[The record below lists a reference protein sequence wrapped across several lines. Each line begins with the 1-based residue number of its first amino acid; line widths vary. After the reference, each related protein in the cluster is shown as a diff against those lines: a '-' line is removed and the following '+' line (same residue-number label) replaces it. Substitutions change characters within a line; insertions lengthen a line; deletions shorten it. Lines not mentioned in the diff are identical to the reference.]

1 MILFPRTALGTK
13 HESRIWRA
21 GLRPGAY
28 TCFLWELPEEAHVVL
43 EKNLDIIDAVLQHRE
58 AIDAYAEGKAADF
71 FRVVIHEAVDGGI
84 DHARAEEFNPRG
96 ALAFRARSAAG
107 GRTCSAA
114 KWAGDVELDG
124 RLGER
129 EIAWPEA
136 RFHAGTKKL
145 FYEIFDGARE
155 IAKGN
160 VGVHG
165 EAFDLVKGEGMRGVR
180 IVAAIDLAG
189 NDDAHGR
196 LLFFHGANLH
206 GRSVRA
212 QKKRRRGTFRQFQ
225 IEGVHVVANR
235 MELRNVQRLEVVVRR
250 FDFGAFDDGEAD
262 GEENVFDFLE
272 DLTDQV
278 IRADRAEDAGERE
291 VNAVAVRRNLFRS
304 LFSSDPKCFEGFF
317 DVALELVQR
326 LTDNG
331 FQSGRGGLKPIF
343 RDLRKNTGLATEP
356 CITELLPGRL
366 VKRASTI
373 SIEASTKVS
382 EERGKF

>member
-43 EKNLDIIDAVLQHRE
+43 EKDLNIVDAVLQHRE

-155 IAKGN
+155 IAKRN

-196 LLFFHGANLH
+196 LLLFHGANLH
-206 GRSVRA
+206 GRGVRA
-212 QKKRRRGTFRQFQ
+212 EKKRRLRAFRQVQ
-225 IEGVHVVANR
+225 IKGIHIVAHG
-235 MELRNVQRLEVVVRR
+235 MEFWNVQGFEIVVGC

-262 GEENVFDFLE
+262 GEKNVFNLLE
-272 DLTDQV
+272 DLADQV
-278 IRADRAEDAGERE
+278 MRADRADDAGEGE
-291 VNAVAVRRNLFRS
+291 VDFRRAPRRVLSFENLNSTLTLFNYLLDLLLVGIEEATNPPLLFGASRHQPIVLYSGEDAV
-304 LFSSDPKCFEGFF
+304 
-317 DVALELVQR
+317 
-326 LTDNG
+326 
-331 FQSGRGGLKPIF
+331 
-343 RDLRKNTGLATEP
+343 LAANP
-356 CITELLPGRL
+356 PHS
-366 VKRASTI
+366 K
-373 SIEASTKVS
+373 
-382 EERGKF
+382 